1 MKWRQTSGAMMRL
14 TNLFLATALAT
25 ATLLG
30 MANLPEYPIRI
41 NSTEL
46 LPETAPVAAAL
57 AN

>member
-1 MKWRQTSGAMMRL
+1 MRL
-14 TNLFLATALAT
+14 THLFLATALAT

-46 LPETAPVAAAL
+46 FPETAPVAAAL